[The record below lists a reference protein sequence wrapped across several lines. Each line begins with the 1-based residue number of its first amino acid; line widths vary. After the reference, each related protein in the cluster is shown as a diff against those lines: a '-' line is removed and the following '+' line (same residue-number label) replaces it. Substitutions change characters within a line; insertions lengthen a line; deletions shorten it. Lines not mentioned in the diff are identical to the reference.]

1 MINREF
7 LNNILS
13 INYQNNNEFGFLGLS
28 NTDLPNSLSFFDDER
43 YLKQLNENRNI
54 SGVFVHA
61 INKEK
66 ISSEKNIIIVEDP
79 RWCYFTLY
87 NDLAKKNK
95 RKFSTIID
103 QSSNIHSTAFVA
115 ETNVII
121 GKNCIIHPNVTI
133 LDDVEIGDNCIIQS
147 GTVIGSEGFEYKK
160 TNRGILG
167 VYHDGKV
174 IIENNVEIGANN
186 AIAKGFSY
194 RQTIIKEYTKTDN
207 LVHIA
212 HAVQIGKRCLL
223 TASAMIAGSVTI
235 EDDVWIGPNAS
246 ISSGIHINEKAFIT
260 IGAVVTKD
268 VMSNEKVSGNFAIP
282 HDIFLNFIKKL
293 IKQGI

>member
-54 SGVFVHA
+54 SGVFVNA

-87 NDLAKKNK
+87 NVLAKKNK
-95 RKFSTIID
+95 QKFSTIID

-160 TNRGILG
+160 TNSGIIG
-167 VYHDGKV
+167 VVHDGKV
-174 IIENNVEIGANN
+174 IIGNNVEIGANTC
-186 AIAKGFSY
+186 IDKGFFAKN
-194 RQTIIKEYTKTDN
+194 TVVEDNVKIDN
-207 LVHIA
+207 LVHVAHSVLLKRGAFVIA
-212 HAVQIGKRCLL
+212 CSML
-223 TASAMIAGSVTI
+223 AGSCIVG
-235 EDDVWIGPNAS
+235 EGAWVGPNATVGHVELGNQS
-246 ISSGIHINEKAFIT
+246 NVTFGS
-260 IGAVVTKD
+260 VVTKNVGD
-268 VMSNEKVSGNFAIP
+268 GEKVSGNFAIP